1 MTRVSFMIRLVT
13 TFFIIDVIRAE
24 NVVTA
29 DNKFV
34 VALIDHLNGLP
45 GQSYKYEGGAVIN
58 AQNTVSF
65 ILCDL
70 SLNVFAPSVI

>member
-13 TFFIIDVIRAE
+13 SFLIINVTRAE

-34 VALIDHLNGLP
+34 VTLIDHLNGLP
-45 GQSYKYEGGAVIN
+45 GQTYKYEGGIVIN
-58 AQNTVSF
+58 AQKTVSF

>member
-13 TFFIIDVIRAE
+13 TFLTINVIRAE
-24 NVVTA
+24 NVVTS
-29 DNKFV
+29 DNKFIV
-34 VALIDHLNGLP
+34 TLIDHLNGLP
-45 GQSYKYEGGAVIN
+45 GQTYKYEGGVVIN
-58 AQNTVSF
+58 AQKSVSY